1 MLTVQASVAESPV
14 QPQLMDGHDTH
25 PALRWSPRW
34 LQTHKGQQEVRS
46 WQNQNHLITNNRLHL
61 CVWLGNRKIT
71 VGEPTADRRGNVLI
85 SINVQQHPWLPAFIN
100 KNVSFVLCAS
110 EENRRWM
117 LSASCPV
124 ASLPVKGAGKTPFWL
139 VMLPRGFPHP
149 PCNQTQSLGELLLC
163 VNLVRSDLHRT
174 SQPKRTVRLKE
185 GRQTENRNKLFTIN
199 RPESLRGWSLTALSE
214 GTDRKLKCAFYM
226 HKTH

>member
-1 MLTVQASVAESPV
+1 MNVVCLLPGGKSPSE
-14 QPQLMDGHDTH
+14 GSREDTF
-25 PALRWSPRW
+25 
-34 LQTHKGQQEVRS
+34 
-46 WQNQNHLITNNRLHL
+46 
-61 CVWLGNRKIT
+61 
-71 VGEPTADRRGNVLI
+71 LI
-85 SINVQQHPWLPAFIN
+85 SY
-100 KNVSFVLCAS
+100 AS
-110 EENRRWM
+110 ER
-117 LSASCPV
+117 
-124 ASLPVKGAGKTPFWL
+124 
-139 VMLPRGFPHP
+139 FPHP